1 MLTVSIPTLVVWG
14 LDDVALPPVL
24 IEGLDDYLAQ
34 LTVHTVPNASHWIV
48 HEPPQLLADFLQKFL
63 LTK

>member
-1 MLTVSIPTLVVWG
+1 VVWG
-14 LDDVALPPVL
+14 LDDIALPPVL

-48 HEPPQLLADFLQKFL
+48 HEPPQLLAGLLQKFL